1 MVLRLPTALL
11 AVISTVI
18 FSPAVH
24 GADLESVLAGQVNV
38 TTFRGLIKV
47 SNLGLHFPLESSN

>member
-1 MVLRLPTALL
+1 MVPRLPTALL

-18 FSPAVH
+18 FSPAAH
-24 GADLESVLAGQVNV
+24 GADLESVLAGQVNL

-47 SNLGLHFPLESSN
+47 RSLDFYFTC